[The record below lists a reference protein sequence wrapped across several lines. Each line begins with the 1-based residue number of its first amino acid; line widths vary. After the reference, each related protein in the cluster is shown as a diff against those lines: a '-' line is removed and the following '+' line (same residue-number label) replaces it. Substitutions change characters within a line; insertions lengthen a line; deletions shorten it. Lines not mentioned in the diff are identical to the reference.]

1 MPHIARCP
9 KAVEGCGER
18 ASGFDA
24 SVTHPIG
31 YHDSGT
37 LLRGCRLPWAWA
49 RHGGSAP
56 TRLRGLRTAD
66 CGFSPTTTTC
76 MTYSRILVYKV
87 HNVLVETDN
96 LETSPNCATA
106 AFRVASLATSRISR
120 ARHTL
125 HRDRYPAMCRRT
137 HQRRRLMFIRTD
149 ITSAATARD
158 MV

>member
-31 YHDSGT
+31 YDDSGT
-37 LLRGCRLPWAWA
+37 LLRGCLGLGPDMAGA
-49 RHGGSAP
+49 
-56 TRLRGLRTAD
+56 LRQDCGD
-66 CGFSPTTTTC
+66 CGFSTTTTTC
-76 MTYSRILVYKV
+76 MPYSRILVYNV
-87 HNVLVETDN
+87 HNVLVETGN
-96 LETSPNCATA
+96 LETSPNCATT

-125 HRDRYPAMCRRT
+125 HRDRYPATCRRM

-149 ITSAATARD
+149 ITSAAMAQRHG
-158 MV
+158 VGRQ